1 MITVTAE
8 FKFVIQYT
16 NSRNSMNF
24 VHLHGIMVIDIKCGV
39 HQQGNSIVVKL
50 GKEVMRDGEYAY
62 ILNLH
67 DTCTQQ
73 MHNSLARQLSTDQR
87 FVYS

>member
-50 GKEVMRDGEYAY
+50 GKEV
-62 ILNLH
+62 I
-67 DTCTQQ
+67 
-73 MHNSLARQLSTDQR
+73 RQVHVMPHVLSHSHLVITSVD
-87 FVYS
+87 FASNNEKH